1 MNRTDAPQKQAVPF
15 ALNGQREAI
24 LSETPPGDNR
34 ASYKDG
40 FPPITMTLKSAGG
53 LPPKGQDMNQILYEL
68 SGLARWTSAGALN
81 TFDAS
86 FASAIGGYPSGS
98 LLLGDDG
105 LNVFVNTADGN
116 TANPNSGGA
125 GWVDLASYLKIR
137 EASSGIVGDS
147 RNAKMNIINAS
158 VSATFSADEI
168 IVEDSNSKQ
177 YRVTAFSKTINISTT
192 GAGGMD
198 TGTAPATGFV
208 ALYAIY
214 NPTANSSAMLA
225 VNSTSSIA
233 PQIYGGSNM
242 PSGYTASA
250 LVSVWP
256 VSSSQLMPGIQ
267 TGRSIGMSDVT
278 ALNTT
283 SAAPSLTSLSLSSI
297 VPQNTKSVSGYG
309 LVNGSTVASNNSFAL
324 AATSTGLGYKPFGA
338 NNSGIMG
345 SFSDLKLYETQKIY
359 YLITSTSA
367 ISGAA
372 IHITEYTI

>member
-1 MNRTDAPQKQAVPF
+1 MNRTDSPKKQPIVF
-15 ALNGQREAI
+15 GVNGPRED
-24 LSETPPGDNR
+24 LPDTTPSGDNT
-34 ASYKDG
+34 ASYNSG

-53 LPPKGQDMNQILYEL
+53 LPPKGQDMNQILFEL

-116 TANPNSGGA
+116 TSNPNSGGA

-137 EASSGIVGDS
+137 ESSSGIVGDS

-256 VSSSQLMPGIQ
+256 VSSSQLMAGIQ
-267 TGRSIGMSDVT
+267 TGRAISTTDRS

-283 SAAPSLTSLSLSSI
+283 SPATSLTQLSISSI
-297 VPQNTKSVSGYG
+297 IPQNAKSVSGYG
-309 LVNGSTVASNNSFAL
+309 LVNGVTVASNNTFAL
-324 AATSTGLGYKPFGA
+324 ASTSSGLGYKPFGA
-338 NNSGIMG
+338 NNSGIMS
-345 SFSDLKLYETQKIY
+345 SFSDLMIYEAQKIY

-367 ISGAA
+367 ISGSS
-372 IHITEYTI
+372 IQITGYTI